1 MSAKT
6 ISFVKGKG
14 SLRHNNRDFIA
25 DNVDPDRIKMNVT
38 YVKQRLEEAY
48 EVCFGEALREYNEKQ
63 TRSDRKKDNYM
74 TEIKNSK
81 NREKVFYEN
90 VVQIGTM
97 MDTGAVNADGTIS
110 IDAKEAAKIL
120 DEYARTFQERNPNL
134 YVFNCVLHMDEATP
148 HLHIDY
154 IPVAHGYKKG
164 IKTRNSLTK
173 ALQEMGFDKAISNR
187 LNETVAWQ
195 KREREHLT
203 QLAVARG
210 IEIETKGEVR
220 ENYTLPE
227 YREAMKAVDALNE
240 EAQELGVE
248 ISVQESQVQML
259 GSQVNE
265 LQSQKKELEKENAT
279 LIKNQ
284 KKEAE
289 TLREYKENTEAIKT
303 VKKAVDKKV
312 NEINSK
318 IKPTKGCFGEE
329 EIVKVPRRIY
339 DMMVDVFRWAFSHK
353 KIVEN
358 ARTER
363 DAAINEN
370 ENAQVALHQMSLFIQ
385 TKNLGEEF
393 KASMHQ
399 NTLRNK
405 IKEKQEMVKERK
417 LEQNLQES
425 ERTTKHRH
433 QGEEL

>member
-1 MSAKT
+1 MP
-6 ISFVKGKG
+6 G
-14 SLRHNNRDFIA
+14 
-25 DNVDPDRIKMNVT
+25 
-38 YVKQRLEEAY
+38 
-48 EVCFGEALREYNEKQ
+48 
-63 TRSDRKKDNYM
+63 
-74 TEIKNSK
+74 
-81 NREKVFYEN
+81 
-90 VVQIGTM
+90 
-97 MDTGAVNADGTIS
+97 
-110 IDAKEAAKIL
+110 
-120 DEYARTFQERNPNL
+120 
-134 YVFNCVLHMDEATP
+134 
-148 HLHIDY
+148 
-154 IPVAHGYKKG
+154 
-164 IKTRNSLTK
+164 
-173 ALQEMGFDKAISNR
+173 
-187 LNETVAWQ
+187 

-203 QLAVARG
+203 QLAVTRG

-259 GSQVNE
+259 SSQVNE

-303 VKKAVDKKV
+303 VKKAVDRKV

-318 IKPTKGCFGEE
+318 IKPTKGYFGEE
-329 EIVKVPRRIY
+329 DTVKVPRRIY
-339 DMMVDVFRWAFSHK
+339 DVMIDVFRWAFSHK

-393 KASMHQ
+393 KAFMHPS
-399 NTLRNK
+399 TLRNK

-417 LEQNLQES
+417 LEQNLQEP